1 MKRLRFLPI
10 ALAVML
16 SSCVKSP
23 MVELPDDPDGEG
35 LLKIGL
41 TVDES
46 LQVVQTRS
54 ELDASLVP
62 HVDSLYVDLYRY
74 AEKILRDKN
83 GNVILDEDGKPK
95 TAKDKTWNRMYFG
108 KYEDAKDTVLRV
120 NAGDWKMIAFHGDST
135 ACGFD
140 KPYFLAEKTFTV
152 DGGLTESGDPN
163 ITEVSAEAKVSNTRI
178 TVNFDETVPGSFYDY
193 FLRFARID
201 TSRTAGNLANKKYKQ
216 ILRYQKGEDRDAYMM
231 PTDSLQI
238 QFMAQYELGNEESWR
253 YATLGTYAVRPNDHL
268 TLNLSVNPRNGGL
281 DVNITTDTDIAK
293 DTTGIEILEIWA
305 PQDAPQVVPSG
316 FIDGDHAVVEGDRT
330 GNGATISVVARAGLK
345 NFFLKVESEYLTSET
360 HPNFDIPLGVELDLA
375 DPALQS
381 DERLG
386 KLRTAG
392 FSWDDDMLGSRRL
405 TYLTM
410 TDLFA
415 TINDLNPSLTTE
427 RNLARFT
434 IRVVDNVG
442 KETVL
447 NLRSTAYPI
456 VQTLSIP
463 EGRVWANKIVS
474 PKLTVSRGVSRLFVL
489 QVSNDGQ
496 TWTDLKTFE
505 SADNSV
511 IDFGKLDVQP
521 NTTYHYR
528 TKYNNNDNLMS
539 EVVTVTTEQELQV
552 GNPGFEEYQ
561 TTTMH
566 VSPLGWIYDYDREW
580 YLPYAQNDADPWWA
594 VNSKKTMP
602 DGHTA
607 WTSNFCKNF
616 PCTAYST
623 DRYEGEKSAMV
634 YTINVSDGNT
644 DDTAIGQNV
653 PGEIWIGTADNNGNH
668 TRDGHAFASRPSSV
682 KFMYRYAPIDGENFV
697 VYVQL
702 KDKDGNEIARSEK
715 LDGAAASEWT
725 ECEIPIVYSDM
736 ETKAA
741 SIYICFKSS
750 ADPGVRTSVTMEIA
764 GRQQTAHIGSTLR
777 IDNVELTY

>member
-1 MKRLRFLPI
+1 M
-10 ALAVML
+10 
-16 SSCVKSP
+16 
-23 MVELPDDPDGEG
+23 
-35 LLKIGL
+35 
-41 TVDES
+41 
-46 LQVVQTRS
+46 
-54 ELDASLVP
+54 
-62 HVDSLYVDLYRY
+62 
-74 AEKILRDKN
+74 
-83 GNVILDEDGKPK
+83 
-95 TAKDKTWNRMYFG
+95 
-108 KYEDAKDTVLRV
+108 
-120 NAGDWKMIAFHGDST
+120 
-135 ACGFD
+135 
-140 KPYFLAEKTFTV
+140 
-152 DGGLTESGDPN
+152 
-163 ITEVSAEAKVSNTRI
+163 
-178 TVNFDETVPGSFYDY
+178 
-193 FLRFARID
+193 
-201 TSRTAGNLANKKYKQ
+201 
-216 ILRYQKGEDRDAYMM
+216 
-231 PTDSLQI
+231 
-238 QFMAQYELGNEESWR
+238 
-253 YATLGTYAVRPNDHL
+253 
-268 TLNLSVNPRNGGL
+268 
-281 DVNITTDTDIAK
+281 
-293 DTTGIEILEIWA
+293 
-305 PQDAPQVVPSG
+305 
-316 FIDGDHAVVEGDRT
+316 
-330 GNGATISVVARAGLK
+330 
-345 NFFLKVESEYLTSET
+345 
-360 HPNFDIPLGVELDLA
+360 
-375 DPALQS
+375 
-381 DERLG
+381 
-386 KLRTAG
+386 
-392 FSWDDDMLGSRRL
+392 
-405 TYLTM
+405 
-410 TDLFA
+410 
-415 TINDLNPSLTTE
+415 
-427 RNLARFT
+427 
-434 IRVVDNVG
+434 
-442 KETVL
+442 
-447 NLRSTAYPI
+447 
-456 VQTLSIP
+456 
-463 EGRVWANKIVS
+463 
-474 PKLTVSRGVSRLFVL
+474 SRGVSRLFVL

-644 DDTAIGQNV
+644 DDTAIGKNV

-682 KFMYRYAPIDGENFV
+682 KFMYKYAPIDGENFV

-725 ECEIPIVYSDM
+725 ECEIPVVYSNM

-750 ADPGVRTSVTMEIA
+750 ADPGVKTGVTMEIA